1 MWTNEIALKLTF
13 ELPNQ
18 SIVAVA
24 IAANDSD
31 KIAKLKCGKRREYSL

>member
-18 SIVAVA
+18 SIVAVS
-24 IAANDSD
+24 IATNDSGKVA
-31 KIAKLKCGKRREYSL
+31 KI